1 MNLLKKIYLLVI
13 TIICFTFQQVYAL
26 SYVYIQGD
34 KQTPFYVK
42 FEEEMMPRYGKNYC
56 IISELAPG
64 PINIEV
70 LFQQNVFPPQKFVIN
85 VPENGFRGF
94 LLMKKGGSFSLYDIH
109 RQFYIQAGN
118 TPEDDHIPVNDPST
132 SFVPTNAPTPAEPVA
147 KPKKA
152 PVFAK
157 TKPAEAKPAD
167 DGPHFIDNIELNN
180 ERVVQTAP
188 IAEAA
193 GTSKPAV
200 VPGIINSDCPNP
212 LNSDLFDA
220 IYKRNIDKPEKSR
233 LKYLLSRIDQ
243 CYNTTQVRLL
253 VKTLPNDPEKYTFL
267 KKVYPRVTDQGAF
280 PLLENVLS
288 TEEWKEYFRLII
300 PQ

>member
-1 MNLLKKIYLLVI
+1 MNLLKKTYLLLIAVLCL
-13 TIICFTFQQVYAL
+13 TVQQVHAL

-42 FEEEMMPRYGKNYC
+42 FEDEMMPRYGKNYC

-70 LFQQNVFPPQKFVIN
+70 LFQQNVFPPQKFVVN

-132 SFVPTNAPTPAEPVA
+132 TFVPTNAPVPAEPVA

-157 TKPAEAKPAD
+157 TKPAETKPVD

-180 ERVVQTAP
+180 ERVVQNTVTT
-188 IAEAA
+188 EAA
-193 GTSKPAV
+193 GTNRPV

-253 VKTLPNDPEKYTFL
+253 VKTLPNDPERYTFL

-288 TEEWKEYFRLII
+288 TDEWKEYFRLII